1 MEEYYPDA
9 KLKTVWQ
16 TIWGLCF
23 FILYILLVVI
33 LLIVYAVTTEKG
45 LLIAVILI
53 SIVEIPTAVLI
64 WLWISS
70 YFKSI
75 KYMVSDD
82 FIRIQKGVF
91 WKGLSTIPFE
101 KVQNVEIHQG
111 PIERSFG
118 LGKILIHTA
127 GYSGQPTAEGV
138 VKGIIDF
145 QKFAAALTDKIKL
158 KISSE
163 LVRKKETDFIS
174 ILESIRN
181 ELIDIKRILS
191 QK

>member
-1 MEEYYPDA
+1 
-9 KLKTVWQ
+9 
-16 TIWGLCF
+16 
-23 FILYILLVVI
+23 
-33 LLIVYAVTTEKG
+33 
-45 LLIAVILI
+45 
-53 SIVEIPTAVLI
+53 
-64 WLWISS
+64 
-70 YFKSI
+70 
-75 KYMVSDD
+75 MVSDN

-91 WKGLSTIPFE
+91 WKRLSTIPFE

-118 LGKILIHTA
+118 LGKILVHTA
-127 GYSGQPTAEGV
+127 GYSGQMTAEGV

-145 QKFAAALTDKIKL
+145 QKFAAALTDKVKL

-163 LVRKKETDFIS
+163 LVGEKETDFVS

-191 QK
+191 QR

>member
-16 TIWGLCF
+16 TICGLCF
-23 FILYILLVVI
+23 FVLYVLLVVT

-53 SIVEIPTAVLI
+53 SIVEIPTAILI

-101 KVQNVEIHQG
+101 KVQNIEIHQG

-118 LGKILIHTA
+118 LGKILVHTA
-127 GYSGQPTAEGV
+127 GYSGQTTAEGII
-138 VKGIIDF
+138 KGIIDF
-145 QKFAAALTDKIKL
+145 QKFAAALTDKVKL

-163 LVRKKETDFIS
+163 LVRKKETDFVS

-191 QK
+191 QR

>member
-33 LLIVYAVTTEKG
+33 LLIFYAVTTEKG
-45 LLIAVILI
+45 ILIAVMLI
-53 SIVEIPTAVLI
+53 SIVEIPTAALI
-64 WLWISS
+64 WLWISR

-91 WKGLSTIPFE
+91 WKELSTIPFE

-118 LGKILIHTA
+118 LGKVLIHTA
-127 GYSGQPTAEGV
+127 GYSGQMTAEGII
-138 VKGIIDF
+138 KGIIDF
-145 QKFAAALTDKIKL
+145 QKFAAALTDKVKL

-163 LVRKKETDFIS
+163 LVGKKETDFVS

-181 ELIDIKRILS
+181 ELLDIKRILS
-191 QK
+191 ER

>member
-33 LLIVYAVTTEKG
+33 LLIFYAVTTEKG
-45 LLIAVILI
+45 ILTAVMLI

-64 WLWISS
+64 WLWISR

-118 LGKILIHTA
+118 LGKVLVHTA
-127 GYSGQPTAEGV
+127 GYSGQMTPEGII
-138 VKGIIDF
+138 KGIIDF
-145 QKFAAALTDKIKL
+145 QKFAAALTDKVKL

-163 LVRKKETDFIS
+163 LVGKKEIDFVS

-191 QK
+191 ER

>member
-16 TIWGLCF
+16 IIWGLCF
-23 FILYILLVVI
+23 FTLYILLVAI

-45 LLIAVILI
+45 IRIAVILI

-64 WLWISS
+64 WLWISR

-75 KYMVSDD
+75 KYMVSDN

-91 WKGLSTIPFE
+91 WKRLSTIPFE

-118 LGKILIHTA
+118 LGKILVHTA
-127 GYSGQPTAEGV
+127 GYSGQMTAEGV

-145 QKFAAALTDKIKL
+145 QKFAAALTDKVKL

-163 LVRKKETDFIS
+163 LVGEKETDFVS

-191 QK
+191 QR